1 VRLWPRVKNW
11 LPAIAWACLISFL
24 STDEFSSEHTSVYII
39 PVLHLLIPQAS
50 GEALELMQAIIRKTA
65 HFTEYFIFSILLMRG
80 LRGEERGWK
89 LRWAIWTVVLAA
101 GYASLDEFHQ
111 SFVPSRTASP
121 WDAMLDTVGAS
132 AAQVFLWLW
141 HLSRARDSGANT
153 TPNIESHADHD
164 K

>member
-1 VRLWPRVKNW
+1 MRLWPRVKNW

-65 HFTEYFIFSILLMRG
+65 HFTEYFILGVLLYRALSG
-80 LRGEERGWK
+80 GDQEWK
-89 LRWAIWTVVLAA
+89 PKWALWAIVIAA
-101 GYASLDEFHQ
+101 AYASLDEFHQ

-121 WDAMLDTVGAS
+121 WDALIDTVGAF
-132 AAQVFLWLW
+132 AAEIVVRLWNLKKVNAT
-141 HLSRARDSGANT
+141 SD
-153 TPNIESHADHD
+153 P
-164 K
+164 